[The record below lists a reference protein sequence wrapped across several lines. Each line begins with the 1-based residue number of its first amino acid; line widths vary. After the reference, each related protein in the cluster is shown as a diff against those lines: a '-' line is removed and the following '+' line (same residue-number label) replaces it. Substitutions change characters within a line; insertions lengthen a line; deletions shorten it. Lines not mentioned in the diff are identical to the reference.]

1 MDSLMISLAVMSVA
15 MPPNPS
21 GRIFEQVKAA
31 STLTCVSVVRA
42 AHDVLQDEVVA
53 VDAEVEIEGLRI
65 GGGLGQLFGDAI
77 MKPGRRAVRL
87 SPGVAQGGDRQRRD
101 NR

>member
-1 MDSLMISLAVMSVA
+1 MDLLMISLAVISVA

-31 STLTCVSVVRA
+31 STLTCVSVSERRTMSCRMN
-42 AHDVLQDEVVA
+42 VVA

-65 GGGLGQLFGDAI
+65 GGGLGQLFGDEI